1 MAPIRLLANGKY
13 QIAPVPAPTAEEKP
27 ASTTTYKFGGYA
39 KFDSMF
45 TDYSDSAPS
54 GNSLMRQ
61 FYYAP
66 QVPIGDGTGSSDMT
80 ADFQARESRLN
91 FRANVSESAHE

>member
-1 MAPIRLLANGKY
+1 
-13 QIAPVPAPTAEEKP
+13 
-27 ASTTTYKFGGYA
+27 
-39 KFDSMF
+39 MF
-45 TDYSDSAPS
+45 TDYSDSTPS

-91 FRANVSESAHE
+91 FRVNVSESAHE